1 MLVTTWRR
9 CAVILVFN
17 AALGLIVQLAAPEQ
31 PRLSDRAEY
40 DYNSTA
46 PLSDYCPN
54 TIYCYRVLVPMVLGQ
69 IPIDAERRWRGVQW
83 LAHTATGTV
92 TALVVSP
99 FASPLIASTLLQTS
113 YAFSFTAYDP
123 YTPDPI
129 VFLIA
134 SLILWCWVSD
144 RAGTVTSLAI
154 VGVFAKET
162 VAIIAACAAA
172 SGLLA
177 RDRRR
182 QWRWLVPVILS
193 GAVLFGFHWYMDTY
207 AGWGIDRNP
216 AASFTSGS
224 WLAIWW
230 KNNPSHLGKALMI
243 FLPFGYA
250 WLFAAAGYRHAPLAI
265 RQFALG
271 SIIPI
276 AALAY
281 VQTPERALANAFF
294 VIVPLATAF
303 LSRASTAAGWAAAVT
318 NALVTAKF
326 GLSTQWLPSTSI
338 LLIPA
343 SLSAVWAFVSYRD
356 RLRISS

>member
-1 MLVTTWRR
+1 M
-9 CAVILVFN
+9 ILVVN
-17 AALGLIVQLAAPEQ
+17 AVLSLVVHVAAPGQ

-46 PLSDYCPN
+46 AFADNCPN
-54 TIYCYRVLVPMVLGQ
+54 TIYCYRVLVPMLLGQ
-69 IPIDAERRWRGVQW
+69 VPLDPELRWRALQW
-83 LAHTATGTV
+83 LAHTATGTI
-92 TALVVSP
+92 TAVVVSP
-99 FASPLIASTLLQTS
+99 FASPLIAATLLQTS

-123 YTPDPI
+123 FTPDPI

-134 SLILWCWVSD
+134 SLVLLCWVSD
-144 RAGTVTSLAI
+144 RAGTATLLAV

-162 VAIIAACAAA
+162 VAVIAACTAA

-177 RDRRR
+177 RNREQ
-182 QWRWLVPVILS
+182 QWRWLGPVS
-193 GAVLFGFHWYMDTY
+193 VAGGVLFAFHWYMDTY
-207 AGWGIDRNP
+207 AGWGIARNP
-216 AASFTSGS
+216 AASFASGS

-230 KNNPSHLGKALMI
+230 RNNPSHLGKALMI

-265 RQFALG
+265 RQLALG
-271 SIIPI
+271 AIFPI

-294 VIVPLATAF
+294 VIVPLAAGF
-303 LSRASTAAGWAAAVT
+303 LSRASTAAGWTAAIT

-326 GLSTQWLPSTSI
+326 GLSTEWLPSTSI

-343 SLSAVWAFVSYRD
+343 TLSAGWVFVSYRD